1 MLKRGNSDRC
11 HNEIFMNNG
20 GIMRKFVKEYYFACV
35 FLIILIFAQWAFSQ
49 NVNHDQTDAIKLKEG
64 LYLLSGFACNI
75 VVSIGEDG
83 LLTADTGHQ
92 SQAEKIISTIMGISG
107 RPIRVVFN
115 THFHFDHIG
124 GNEAFAEK
132 GAMIIAQEN
141 SRKRMMDEW
150 RVPEILGAKW
160 PTIPPYPEISLPQID
175 FNESITVHF
184 NDDTIQALHFP
195 DAHSDGDAII
205 YIRKANV
212 IYTGDLYLS
221 NGFPIIDIY
230 HGGSVNGYIEAV
242 GKIIELCDE
251 DTRIVPGHGEIS
263 DREGLRA
270 YHEMLTIARDRIHK
284 LIKAGKT
291 LEEVLAA
298 NPTKNLY
305 KGGKSWLSP
314 KLFIYV
320 VYQELS
326 R

>member
-1 MLKRGNSDRC
+1 
-11 HNEIFMNNG
+11 
-20 GIMRKFVKEYYFACV
+20 
-35 FLIILIFAQWAFSQ
+35 
-49 NVNHDQTDAIKLKEG
+49 
-64 LYLLSGFACNI
+64 
-75 VVSIGEDG
+75 
-83 LLTADTGHQ
+83 
-92 SQAEKIISTIMGISG
+92 
-107 RPIRVVFN
+107 
-115 THFHFDHIG
+115 
-124 GNEAFAEK
+124 
-132 GAMIIAQEN
+132 
-141 SRKRMMDEW
+141 
-150 RVPEILGAKW
+150 
-160 PTIPPYPEISLPQID
+160 
-175 FNESITVHF
+175 
-184 NDDTIQALHFP
+184 
-195 DAHSDGDAII
+195 II

-326 R
+326 RSKQYTKDSQATCYEKSQNRKHPRGIILFLPVFPLLKGICIYLEGWKGKTKESVEINCLFQLSENAL